1 MKFIECKVQRLSR
14 PVKTR
19 TAVSG
24 FEGPASKTELDD
36 GFGVPTMKGMLTP
49 SYSCWYEQTG
59 VEDNNPT
66 YDGTINVPDTR
77 ANRYKIAQHVRSKD
91 LRVKDRNLETAI
103 LGENPFVSR
112 AAAPRQHSL
121 IADMP
126 EDFDG
131 SKVVLRTGTHAIV
144 DMDPINDPHAQ
155 VQDGEFT
162 EVKTS
167 EAPAPESSDS
177 DVTLKAPV
185 VAVSVAAA
193 RQGGLPPQ
201 ATSAP
206 KGFDPKAMKERAAA
220 AKAEAAVA
228 KTEASANTDESKTQE

>member
-1 MKFIECKVQRLSR
+1 MKFIECKVQHLSR

-19 TAVSG
+19 TSISG
-24 FEGPASKTELDD
+24 FEGPSAKTELDD

-59 VEDNNPT
+59 MEDNSPT
-66 YDGTINVPDTR
+66 YDGTINVPDTK
-77 ANRYKIAQHVRSKD
+77 ANRYKIAQSVRAKD
-91 LRVKDRNLETAI
+91 LRVKDRNMETQI
-103 LGENPFVSR
+103 LGEHPFVSR
-112 AAAPRQHSL
+112 AAAPRQYSL
-121 IADMP
+121 IAEMP

-131 SKVVLRTGTHAIV
+131 SKVVLRSGTHAIV

-155 VQDGEFT
+155 VQEGEFT

-167 EAPAPESSDS
+167 TSPEKEPVDEAVKLA
-177 DVTLKAPV
+177 APV

-206 KGFDPKAMKERAAA
+206 KGFDPKAVQERAKAVKAEAAA
-220 AKAEAAVA
+220 AK
-228 KTEASANTDESKTQE
+228 TEDSEVKE